1 MTDSRAMTPEDR
13 DALAAEF
20 ALGVLDG
27 EELALARSLLA
38 ENAGFRGEV
47 ARWSGRLA
55 PLLDDVEEAQPP
67 ERLWRRISDGIG
79 AETRPS
85 AEIHQL
91 RRKVGV
97 WRGISGAAMAIAA
110 SLALVLVV
118 QPRAVAPPPAP
129 RPAPAP
135 APAPLVAMIAS
146 EEGPMAMVATWDSA
160 NRRLMVAA
168 AATTP
173 PAAGRSHELWVIPS
187 DGTPRSLGTMPT
199 EPTMRM
205 AVTEPIARQLHEGAT
220 LAVSVEPQG
229 GSPTG
234 LPTGPVIA
242 SGKLERA

>member
-1 MTDSRAMTPEDR
+1 MTDGRAMTPQDR
-13 DALAAEF
+13 DALAAEL

-38 ENAGFRGEV
+38 EDAGFRGEV

-79 AETRPS
+79 AESRPG

-110 SLALVLVV
+110 SLALVLVA
-118 QPRAVAPPPAP
+118 QPRTVAPLPSP
-129 RPAPAP
+129 RAAPAP
-135 APAPLVAMIAS
+135 APMVAMLTG
-146 EEGPMAMVATWDSA
+146 EESTMAMIATWDSA

-173 PAAGRSHELWVIPS
+173 PAAGRSRELWVIPS

-199 EPTMRM
+199 QPTMRM
-205 AVTEPIARQLHEGAT
+205 AVAEPIARQLREGAT

-242 SGKLERA
+242 SGKLGRA

>member
-1 MTDSRAMTPEDR
+1 MTDRRAITPEER
-13 DALAAEF
+13 DALAAEL

-38 ENAGFRGEV
+38 SDPGFRDEV

-55 PLLDDVEEAQPP
+55 PLLDEVADAQPP
-67 ERLWRRISDGIG
+67 ERLWQRISAGIG
-79 AETRPS
+79 EQSRPT
-85 AEIHQL
+85 ADIYQL
-91 RRKVGV
+91 RRKVRV

-118 QPRAVAPPPAP
+118 QPRTAAPPAP
-129 RPAPAP
+129 VQAP
-135 APAPLVAMIAS
+135 APAPLVAMIGGEDA
-146 EEGPMAMVATWDSA
+146 PATMVATWDSA

-168 AATTP
+168 ASPT
-173 PAAGRSHELWVIPS
+173 PAAPGRSHELWVIPA

-199 EPTMRM
+199 TARMRVALDEPL
-205 AVTEPIARQLHEGAT
+205 ARQLHEGAT

>member
-27 EELALARSLLA
+27 EELTLARSLFA
-38 ENAGFRGEV
+38 EDAGFRDEV

-79 AETRPS
+79 AATRPS
-85 AEIHQL
+85 PEIHQL

-118 QPRAVAPPPAP
+118 QPRAAAPPPAP

-135 APAPLVAMIAS
+135 APLVAMIAG

-199 EPTMRM
+199 EPTMRL
-205 AVTEPIARQLHEGAT
+205 AVTEPLARQLHEGAT
-220 LAVSVEPQG
+220 LAVSVEPRG